1 MDVST
6 LERSVLLLKMSTQ
19 GPELHLDVSGQ
30 QWPVLLLDLHIYTAE
45 ACAPLGP
52 VYTLRPELYLDAS
65 TLQSPVLNLVVST
78 PNRT

>member
-19 GPELHLDVSGQ
+19 GPEAAPGLVWTTVACAAPRL
-30 QWPVLLLDLHIYTAE
+30 IYTAV
-45 ACAPLGP
+45 ACAALGP
-52 VYTLRPELYLDAS
+52 VYTLRPELFLDPS

>member
-30 QWPVLLLDLHIYTAE
+30 QWPVLLLDLFT
-45 ACAPLGP
+45 L
-52 VYTLRPELYLDAS
+52 LRPVLPWDLS
-65 TLQSPVLNLVVST
+65 TH
-78 PNRT
+78 